1 MAFWISF
8 TLSAATKNG
17 GNDPWGGERAVSGS
31 VAVISL
37 LSRTDETI
45 FTSYEANF
53 WKCLLRD
60 LNWPHTNSD
69 LHTNHSLFVK
79 MHC

>member
-8 TLSAATKNG
+8 MLSAATKKG
-17 GNDPWGGERAVSGS
+17 GNDPWGGKRAVSGS

-45 FTSYEANF
+45 FTSYEANKIF
-53 WKCLLRD
+53 ELTS
-60 LNWPHTNSD
+60 H
-69 LHTNHSLFVK
+69 
-79 MHC
+79 

>member
-8 TLSAATKNG
+8 MLSAATKNG
-17 GNDPWGGERAVSGS
+17 GNDRWGGEGAVSGS

-37 LSRTDETI
+37 LSRTNETI

-53 WKCLLRD
+53 W
-60 LNWPHTNSD
+60 SV
-69 LHTNHSLFVK
+69 S
-79 MHC
+79 